1 VTVSARPVP
10 FVDLRAQHEPIREGL
25 AEAVQAVLA
34 SGRFVLGDQ
43 VARFEEEFASYC
55 GVEHCVGVG
64 SGSDALVLA
73 LRACGVGPGDEV
85 ITPSFTFIAA
95 PFAVAEV
102 GATPVFVD
110 VDADTGLLD
119 AQLARE
125 AITPKTRAIIPVH
138 LYGCCAGL
146 DDLQTLSA
154 EHGVWLIED
163 AAQAHG
169 ARSNARLA
177 GAVGHV
183 GCFSFYPS
191 KNLGAFG
198 DGGAVVTNDDKLAA
212 GLRLLRNYGE
222 ARKYHHQLRGSNSRL
237 DELQAALLR
246 VKLPHLDD
254 WNQARRAAADLYAG
268 LLDRELCP
276 PSSREQSD
284 HVFHL
289 YVVRSQRRDAL
300 RRYLADHDIETGI
313 HYPVPVHRQPAFAD
327 IPHVVRELPV
337 TDRLASEVLSLPM
350 YPTISREQ
358 IVYVADH
365 IKAGLTHASV

>member
-1 VTVSARPVP
+1 
-10 FVDLRAQHEPIREGL
+10 
-25 AEAVQAVLA
+25 
-34 SGRFVLGDQ
+34 
-43 VARFEEEFASYC
+43 
-55 GVEHCVGVG
+55 
-64 SGSDALVLA
+64 
-73 LRACGVGPGDEV
+73 
-85 ITPSFTFIAA
+85 
-95 PFAVAEV
+95 
-102 GATPVFVD
+102 
-110 VDADTGLLD
+110 
-119 AQLARE
+119 
-125 AITPKTRAIIPVH
+125 
-138 LYGCCAGL
+138 
-146 DDLQTLSA
+146 
-154 EHGVWLIED
+154 
-163 AAQAHG
+163 
-169 ARSNARLA
+169 
-177 GAVGHV
+177 
-183 GCFSFYPS
+183 
-191 KNLGAFG
+191 
-198 DGGAVVTNDDKLAA
+198 VVTNDDKLAA
-212 GLRLLRNYGE
+212 GRRLRRHYGE
-222 ARKYHHQLRGSNSRL
+222 ARKYHPQLRGSTSRL